1 MADDLLF
8 SGDYTVKVDYKNRI
22 NIPKDLR
29 VVMDHQQKGINSC
42 YVSRYGKPNEGCYT
56 VIVPRMISENENQ
69 LPLFYFKELDKQHR
83 IVLPDSTLIGQMARI
98 IGDGDK
104 FLIQKI
110 NKEQNQ
116 EK

>member
-1 MADDLLF
+1 MAVDLLIT
-8 SGDYTVKVDYKNRI
+8 GTYEVKVDYKNRLT
-22 NIPKDLR
+22 IPKDILKI
-29 VVMDHQQKGINSC
+29 MNYQQKGVNSC
-42 YVSRYGKPNEGCYT
+42 YVSKYGNPNEGCYT
-56 VIVPRMISENENQ
+56 VIVPRLINEKEDQ
-69 LPLFYFKELDKQHR
+69 RSLFYFKEMDKQHR